1 MTKEFSLE
9 WLREELLKLR
19 NENKKFNL
27 ANLVPSIFVM
37 QGEEEDTFAV
47 QVNHKWSK
55 DKSSQQLLPSIMAYR
70 SALLKELR
78 TAEYYIKYLKD
89 DGCYPQGKILI
100 NVSYKEKETQ
110 TEGEKWTL
118 NL

>member
-1 MTKEFSLE
+1 MAKEFSLE

-27 ANLVPSIFVM
+27 AKLVPSIFVM

-55 DKSSQQLLPSIMAYR
+55 DKSPQQLLPYIMAYR

-110 TEGEKWTL
+110 TEGEK
-118 NL
+118 